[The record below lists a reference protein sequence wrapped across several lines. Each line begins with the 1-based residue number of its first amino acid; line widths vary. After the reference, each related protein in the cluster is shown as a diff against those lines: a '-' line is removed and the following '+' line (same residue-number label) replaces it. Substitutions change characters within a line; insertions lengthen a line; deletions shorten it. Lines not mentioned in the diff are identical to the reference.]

1 MRRAAVT
8 SVPLTVLTALALL
21 VGGQRQPVTTVAAT
35 TVASARPE
43 ARTQPRPPDSLF
55 GSLNRKAR
63 TTRREVAL
71 TFNAAWNDAGVDTSL
86 KVLRERHVPA
96 TFFLTGQFAE
106 QQPAAARAMAVEHGI
121 GNHSYDHPYFD
132 GLSPA
137 GVARQVFR
145 ADHAIREATGKEPL
159 PFFRFPYSATTPRGI
174 AEVNALGFADVE
186 FTVDTWGYKGDAGGM
201 TAQRVVDRVV
211 AALTPGAIVQM
222 HVGADVAEGQHTSL
236 DAEALPRII
245 DAIQAHGYRVVDL
258 ATLLLGRARCAP
270 QGTC

>member
-1 MRRAAVT
+1 M
-8 SVPLTVLTALALL
+8 
-21 VGGQRQPVTTVAAT
+21 TTVAAST
-35 TVASARPE
+35 PMSARPE
-43 ARTQPRPPDSLF
+43 ARTVDSLS
-55 GSLNRKAR
+55 GSENRRAR

-71 TFNAAWNDAGVDTSL
+71 TFNAAWDDAGVDTAL

-96 TFFLTGQFAE
+96 MFFLTGQFAE
-106 QQPAAARAMAVEHGI
+106 QQPAAARAMAAEHGI

-132 GLSPA
+132 DLSPA
-137 GVARQVFR
+137 RVAQQVFR

-174 AEVNALGFADVE
+174 ADVNALGFADVE
-186 FTVDTWGYKGDAGGM
+186 FTVDTQGYKGDAGGM
-201 TAQRVVDRVV
+201 TVQRVVDRVV

-245 DAIQAHGYRVVDL
+245 DAIQAHGYRVVGL
-258 ATLLLGRARCAP
+258 GALLLGPARCAP
-270 QGTC
+270 RRTC